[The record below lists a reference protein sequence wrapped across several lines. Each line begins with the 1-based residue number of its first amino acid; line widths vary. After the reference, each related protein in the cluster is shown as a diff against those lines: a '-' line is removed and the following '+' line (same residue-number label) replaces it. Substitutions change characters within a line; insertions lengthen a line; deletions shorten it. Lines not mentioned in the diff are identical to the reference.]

1 MSDENDYILVYD
13 YTTMINIETKEY
25 PLTFYQVRLRFNN
38 TSFPVPCRDY
48 LIEPFGYAPVVP
60 VDMPVVDGY
69 VSEGTPEQREDG
81 RWYQKWDVREYTQEE
96 YVAELDRRKLNALE
110 NQRFIFENDLSKG
123 ISFTFED
130 KSYKS
135 KVRSF
140 DIGYLLSVKDI
151 AQRKSD
157 EVFTIPTVDEV
168 LTALSSEQAITIAN
182 AILDSN
188 HSFTKVYWDQVQ
200 DIMEAETLQDIPEM
214 KDTFITE

>member
-13 YTTMINIETKEY
+13 YTTMVNIETGEY

-38 TSFPVPCRDY
+38 TSFPLPCRDY
-48 LIEPFGYAPVVP
+48 LIEPFGYAPVIP

-69 VSEGTPEQREDG
+69 VSEGTPEKREDG
-81 RWYQKWDVREYTQEE
+81 RWYQKWDVREFTEEE
-96 YVAELDRRKLNALE
+96 YTAELERRKLNSLE

-123 ISFTFED
+123 ISFTFEE
-130 KSYKS
+130 KTYKS

-140 DIGYLLSVKDI
+140 DIAYLLSVKDI
-151 AQRKSD
+151 AQRKPD

-168 LTALSSEQAITIAN
+168 LTALSAEQAVSIVNSIIDAN
-182 AILDSN
+182 LA
-188 HSFTKVYWDQVQ
+188 FTKGYWEQVE
-200 DIMEAETLQDIPEM
+200 DIMEAATLQDIPEM